1 MCKICEVVIVY
12 LLCLVDQLNIN
23 LQSFLKCS
31 HLILTV
37 TAMRRLYVGGLSH
50 TVTEKDLKDRFGKFG
65 AVEDVELR
73 TRKDPE
79 GEESSI
85 HWHTLTTRMVTV
97 TMFKFCSSNFIHVLR
112 LEITFHIQHC
122 HYQVLVQLL
131 YWKASDINEPSSIHL
146 CLTLFV
152 KS

>member
-1 MCKICEVVIVY
+1 MIVY

-31 HLILTV
+31 YLILTV

-50 TVTEKDLKDRFGKFG
+50 AVTEKDLKDRFGKFG

-73 TRKDPE
+73 TRKDRE

-85 HWHTLTTRMVTV
+85 HWHTLTARMMTV

-112 LEITFHIQHC
+112 LEITFHNQHC

-131 YWKASDINEPSSIHL
+131 YWKASDINKPSSIHL

>member
-1 MCKICEVVIVY
+1 
-12 LLCLVDQLNIN
+12 
-23 LQSFLKCS
+23 
-31 HLILTV
+31 
-37 TAMRRLYVGGLSH
+37 MRRLYVGGLSH

-85 HWHTLTTRMVTV
+85 HWHTLTARMVTV
-97 TMFKFCSSNFIHVLR
+97 TMFKFCLSNFI
-112 LEITFHIQHC
+112 EITFHSQHC

-131 YWKASDINEPSSIHL
+131 YWKASDINEPAAFIY
-146 CLTLFV
+146 V
-152 KS
+152 